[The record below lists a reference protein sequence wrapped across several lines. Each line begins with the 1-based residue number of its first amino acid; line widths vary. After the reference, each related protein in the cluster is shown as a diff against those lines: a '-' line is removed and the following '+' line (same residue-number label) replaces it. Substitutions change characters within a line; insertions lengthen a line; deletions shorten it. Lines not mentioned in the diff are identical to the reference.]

1 MYDDVFYKER
11 KRIVESYPLY
21 EKDANIDVK
30 VKKKEL
36 YSPKVKLKTYLKKA
50 DNLIDINDTLM
61 KSIYNKNK
69 N

>member
-30 VKKKEL
+30 VKKKKL